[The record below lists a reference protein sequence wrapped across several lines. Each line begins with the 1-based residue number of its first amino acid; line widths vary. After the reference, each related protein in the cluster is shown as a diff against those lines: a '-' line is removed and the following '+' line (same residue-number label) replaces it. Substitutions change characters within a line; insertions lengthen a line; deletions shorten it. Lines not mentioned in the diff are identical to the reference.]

1 LHVVKIAHKY
11 INLKNLAVWFCL
23 FYKTIIVAQQNPVV
37 VSGAVLDK
45 LHQPLANVTF
55 IAVPKHD
62 NLKSIYSITDSKGY
76 FKLQLIKGVAYKL
89 SISHIGY
96 ISVDKDVIFFE
107 NSLNYNV
114 TLDVKSEHLDQV
126 VINYKYQP
134 IKKSKDTITYNLNAF
149 TNGNEF
155 KMKDVLDKLPGVKVE
170 DNVIKVQGKTVT
182 KLLIEGKPFFDG
194 STKLAIENIPAG
206 VMDKIEIISDYK
218 ESKLLKNLVDN
229 EQLALNVVLK
239 EDKKDFYFGDIE
251 AAVGI
256 GLDKSYS
263 LHPAIFKYNP
273 MFNISFIS
281 DINNY
286 NKSSLNFSD
295 LSQLVG
301 GSTNLFKKTDL
312 TNNLLNVASS
322 SDERY
327 KSLTRFSALN
337 LQYEISKK
345 FNVAGYAIYSNN
357 DIINKSLSQREYIN
371 GNESIFEVRNDFRN
385 ADDISAILNLKI
397 DYNPNANQKWIYN
410 INYLKNSTKFIQESL
425 SSSIGTTQFFTSA
438 NGKGDNFSHNLEGY
452 IKINDA
458 HTMGVGLH
466 HSITSSNSTE
476 NWFSDTIFLQNFL
489 PLTTE
494 INYLI
499 KQQGNVNAE
508 KFNIIL
514 KDYWLASRKF
524 HLFYNVGYNYKNA
537 LIKSNIG
544 QVLLDN
550 SNLDFPEIS
559 NNNTITL
566 SDFNFG
572 LGIKTKTE
580 KFEFILEAKPHYFI
594 FSRAQINSVN
604 FFIAPKLKINYQID
618 DDVDLKFDY
627 DFTNNYLNE
636 INYLKNAR
644 ITGFNSVIIGN
655 PILQDERSHN
665 FSLFYSNYK
674 HIDNY
679 FIDAS
684 IDYSINNPVKNT
696 SVFQSGI
703 NQLNMP
709 VILNLP
715 QNNASFNT
723 DFGILFNK
731 STLEFGIGSD
741 WSKTNQVINEKI
753 NFIYTF
759 EYNVNSKWKL
769 KLNKQTQFSLKY
781 RHSSYQ
787 VTASEKSQT
796 FEDTFSLN
804 FDSRFLKNFIFKMDS
819 STHFIND
826 FSENSQNYT
835 LHNLYLG
842 YSKPTSKFSFSLNFK
857 NIYNNGVI
865 VKNSFGTNLIM
876 SSQVFTI
883 PRVLLFELKYKF

>member
-1 LHVVKIAHKY
+1 M
-11 INLKNLAVWFCL
+11 KNLVFWFCVL
-23 FYKTIIVAQQNPVV
+23 YSTIIIAQQNPVII
-37 VSGAVLDK
+37 SGAVLDK
-45 LHQPLANVTF
+45 LNQPLANVTF
-55 IAVPKHD
+55 IAAPKHD
-62 NLKSIYSITDSKGY
+62 NLKTTYTITDSKGY
-76 FKLQLIKGVAYKL
+76 YKLQFIKGVAYKL
-89 SISHIGY
+89 SITHIGY
-96 ISVDKDVIFFE
+96 NTVDKDVIFFE
-107 NSLNYNV
+107 NSSNYNV
-114 TLDVKSEHLDQV
+114 TLDVKSEPLDQI

-134 IKKSKDTITYNLNAF
+134 IKKSKDTITYNLSAF

-155 KMKDVLDKLPGVKVE
+155 KMKDVLEKLPGVKVE

-182 KLLIEGKPFFDG
+182 KLLIEGKLFFDG

-218 ESKLLKNLVDN
+218 ESKLLKNLADN

-239 EDKKDFYFGDIE
+239 EDKKDFSFGDIE
-251 AAVGI
+251 AAIGI

-263 LHPAIFKYNP
+263 LHPALFKYNP
-273 MFNISFIS
+273 VFNISFIG

-322 SDERY
+322 SDERFG
-327 KSLTRFSALN
+327 SLTRFSALN
-337 LQYEISKK
+337 FQHEVSKK
-345 FNVAGYAIYSNN
+345 FTVAGYAIYSNN
-357 DIINKSLSQREYIN
+357 DIINKSLSQREYLD
-371 GNESIFEVRNDFRN
+371 GNESVFEIRNDFRDAN
-385 ADDISAILNLKI
+385 DTSAILNLKI
-397 DYNPNANQKWIYN
+397 DYNPNANQKWMYN
-410 INYLKNSTKFIQESL
+410 INYLKNCTNFIQESL
-425 SSSIGTTQFFTSA
+425 SSSLSTNQFFTSA

-452 IKINDA
+452 LKINDD

-466 HSITSSNSTE
+466 QSITSSNSNE
-476 NWFSDTIFLQNFL
+476 NWSCDTIFLQNFL

-494 INYLI
+494 TNYLI

-508 KFNIIL
+508 KFNIII

-524 HLFYNVGYNYKNA
+524 HLFYNVGFNYKKA
-537 LIKSNIG
+537 SIRSNIG
-544 QVLLDN
+544 QFLSDN
-550 SNLDFPEIS
+550 SIFDFQTIS

-566 SDFNFG
+566 SDFNCG

-580 KFEFILEAKPHYFI
+580 KFEFIIEAKPHYFS
-594 FSRAQINSVN
+594 FSRTQINSVN

-618 DDVDLKFDY
+618 DDIDLKFDY

-644 ITGFNSVIIGN
+644 IAGFNSIIIGN
-655 PILQDERSHN
+655 PMLEDERSHN
-665 FSLFYSNYK
+665 FSLLFSNYK

-696 SVFQSGI
+696 SVIQTGI

-709 VILNLP
+709 IILNLP
-715 QNNASFNT
+715 QSNASFNT
-723 DFGILFNK
+723 DFGLLFNK
-731 STLEFGIGSD
+731 STLDFGIGSD

-753 NFIYTF
+753 NFINTF
-759 EYNVNSKWKL
+759 EYNVHSKWKW
-769 KLNKQTQFSLKY
+769 KLNKQTQLSLKY

-796 FEDTFSLN
+796 FENTFSLN
-804 FDSRFLKNFIFKMDS
+804 FESRFLKNFIFKMDS
-819 STHFIND
+819 STYFVND
-826 FSENSQNYT
+826 FSANSQNYT
-835 LHNLYLG
+835 LQNMYIG
-842 YSKPTSKFSFSLNFK
+842 YSKPNSTFSYSLNFR

-865 VKNSFGTNLIM
+865 VKNSFGSNLIM
-876 SSQVFTI
+876 SSQIFTI
-883 PRVLLFELKYKF
+883 PRVLLFEFKYKF